1 LAHYSG
7 DKAVEEV
14 CEAVFTH
21 SLPPHLAELQAAES
35 GASAAAASPEQ
46 GGQEDQDGDFE
57 HAEQLE
63 KLVRMGFA
71 AAKARQALQDASGD
85 EGLAVAILTSEA
97 DAEKDD
103 GTRKTVAAL
112 SDEGAGPAHNTR
124 RRG

>member
-1 LAHYSG
+1 M
-7 DKAVEEV
+7 EEV

-35 GASAAAASPEQ
+35 GASASAASPEQ

-63 KLVRMGFA
+63 NLVRMGFV

-112 SDEGAGPAHNTR
+112 SEDAVPAHNTR